1 MSQISYLNTKFT
13 YAQVWNKLDLP
24 KLNNWLIF
32 LKFYI
37 SDTGNEAILE
47 GVKITGNAED
57 LELDFE
63 TSEDCKNACLSR

>member
-1 MSQISYLNTKFT
+1 
-13 YAQVWNKLDLP
+13 
-24 KLNNWLIF
+24 
-32 LKFYI
+32 LKPSI

-63 TSEDCKNACLSR
+63 TSEDCKEECSSR